1 MREDVRQDTNFKVT
15 IEQIGR
21 LERALLAMRESSTGP
36 PDTLDTIAAIQ
47 YQEIVRL
54 RSELDAALGFAKEA
68 RGIGS
73 PSKTPT
79 SSLARRQPG

>member
-1 MREDVRQDTNFKVT
+1 MRQDVRQDANFEVT

-21 LERALLAMRESSTGP
+21 LERALLAMRQSSTAP

-54 RSELDAALGFAKEA
+54 RSELDAALGFGKED
-68 RGIGS
+68 
-73 PSKTPT
+73 
-79 SSLARRQPG
+79 SSLERPDNAPTPNLVNRQPA